1 MSEKCGTC
9 RCFDPAD
16 GYCVMHGKY
25 CRGDDEAC
33 EEHEYP
39 RRMLLIMN
47 AQASREDLPGASG
60 Y

>member
-9 RCFDPAD
+9 RYFDPAD
-16 GYCVMHGKY
+16 GYCVMN
-25 CRGDDEAC
+25 GDYRRRNNEAC

-39 RRMLLIMN
+39 RKMLVIMD
-47 AQASREDLPGASG
+47 AQANREDLPGASG